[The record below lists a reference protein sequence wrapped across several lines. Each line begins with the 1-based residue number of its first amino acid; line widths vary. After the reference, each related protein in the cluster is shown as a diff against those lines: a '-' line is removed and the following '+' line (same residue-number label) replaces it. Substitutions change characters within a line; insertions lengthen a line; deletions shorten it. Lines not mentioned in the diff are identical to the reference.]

1 MPASIADYALA
12 GDGKTCAPIARTGS
26 VDFLCW
32 PRFDSGVCF
41 AALLGDDS
49 QGHWRLA
56 PEGFVTGTTGRY
68 RGDTLMLETEFTT
81 EHGAV
86 RVIDFMPRDD
96 LPGSALI
103 RIVEGIGGT
112 VRMDG
117 TIRLR
122 FDDGDMPP
130 WPQQRGA

>member
-49 QGHWRLA
+49 HGHWRLA

-68 RGDTLMLETEFTT
+68 RGDTLALETEFTT

-103 RIVEGIGGT
+103 RIVEGIRGT